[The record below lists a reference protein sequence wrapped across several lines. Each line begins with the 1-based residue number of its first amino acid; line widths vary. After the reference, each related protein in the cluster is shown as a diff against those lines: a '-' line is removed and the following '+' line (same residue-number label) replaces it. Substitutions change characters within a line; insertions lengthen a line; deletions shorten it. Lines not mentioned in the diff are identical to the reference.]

1 MTTDVLQGHKTTIAA
16 TFSLL
21 CGIAGLVFN
30 FLDTGVAL
38 LLITSGLGFFGLGKK
53 IERVS

>member
-21 CGIAGLVFN
+21 CGLAGLVFN
-30 FLDTGVAL
+30 FLDTGIAL

-53 IERVS
+53 IERK